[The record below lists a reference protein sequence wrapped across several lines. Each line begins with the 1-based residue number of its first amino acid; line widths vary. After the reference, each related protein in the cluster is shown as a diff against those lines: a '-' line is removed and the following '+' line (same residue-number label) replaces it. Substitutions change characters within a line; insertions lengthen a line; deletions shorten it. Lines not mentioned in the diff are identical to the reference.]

1 MADKAP
7 LIFEPRLGGLFPV
20 NTSAIAAMSGVQG
33 RVNLTITGGRA
44 NQRRRGLYWILV
56 GIVTPIMN
64 DMHGLTLTDDD
75 MHDLMRD
82 KFKMF
87 TLIDLPSGDVHKKR
101 WSTSN
106 RAMSEADRSV
116 YLTKCLD
123 VWGRWIGVDPMT
135 LQREAEAV

>member
-7 LIFEPRLGGLFPV
+7 LIFEKRLGGLFPV
-20 NTSAIAAMSGVQG
+20 NTSAVAAISGVEG
-33 RVNLTITGGRA
+33 RVNVTITGGKA
-44 NQRRRGLYWILV
+44 NQRRRGLYWLLV
-56 GIVTPIMN
+56 GIVTPILN
-64 DMHGLTLTDDD
+64 DINGLTLTDDD
-75 MHDLMRD
+75 MHDIMRD

-87 TLIDLPSGDVHKKR
+87 TEVTLPSGEVYKKR

-123 VWGRWIGVDPMT
+123 VWSRWIGVDPMT
-135 LQREAEAV
+135 LQREALAA